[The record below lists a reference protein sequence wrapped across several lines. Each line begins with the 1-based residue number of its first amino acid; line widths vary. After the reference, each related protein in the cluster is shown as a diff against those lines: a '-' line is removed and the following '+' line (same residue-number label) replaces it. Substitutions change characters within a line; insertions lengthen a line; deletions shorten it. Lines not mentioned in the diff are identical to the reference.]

1 MIDEHQVALA
11 IEKIKAS
18 RLLLDY
24 ELDANVEEV
33 DLSPAEALRQLLAG

>member
-11 IEKIKAS
+11 IAKIRAS

-24 ELDANVEEV
+24 ELDSSVEEV
-33 DLSPAEALRQLLAG
+33 DLSPAEAIRQLLAG